1 MKKNML
7 LWSLLLATVIGCS
20 NGSVTDDGLSDDGL
34 SNENVSD
41 DTPSDE
47 TTNEP
52 ELDPDRLTFA
62 VISDIH
68 FGNDVAEGPM
78 VKVPQALKNI
88 TSYGKLDAMVVVGD
102 LTDHG
107 EVEEY
112 EQFVETF
119 TDSTL
124 FTNPVD
130 SFYFV
135 MGNHDN
141 YHVDGHAHFQDGL
154 KHFNQGEPY
163 PLHNYQVIKG
173 YPFIMV
179 STLNGCNNDIAHRA
193 DGTNA
198 YPPKTVQWL
207 EETMAK
213 ASQECPGKPI
223 FVFTHIPPRW
233 TCYSTWVEY
242 ENGLAWCM
250 QVLNRVFNEYPQTI
264 VFAGHS
270 HYPVGDPRS
279 IHQGANPESEYKNY
293 YTVINTGS
301 TTYAE
306 IHPNAVEGDAS
317 GVHPDGFAY
326 VTEGLIVTEYT
337 NGDIEVRRYDTYRNE
352 EIAADK
358 RWVIK
363 APFDG
368 SQFTY
373 ADVRDA
379 DDNPLNKELYAGG
392 NSPEFA
398 ENAELT
404 LAASAYS
411 VKVTFP
417 QASDDDCVFRY
428 VINVFDV
435 KSGLPVTNASIF
447 SRFYLNSEMP
457 DELTHIISGLNSE
470 TEYRVVVKA
479 YDSYDNESTPLMAS
493 FTTR

>member
-1 MKKNML
+1 ML
-7 LWSLLLATVIGCS
+7 LWSLLLAAVIGCS
-20 NGSVTDDGLSDDGL
+20 NGS
-34 SNENVSD
+34 
-41 DTPSDE
+41 
-47 TTNEP
+47 
-52 ELDPDRLTFA
+52 
-62 VISDIH
+62 
-68 FGNDVAEGPM
+68 
-78 VKVPQALKNI
+78 
-88 TSYGKLDAMVVVGD
+88 
-102 LTDHG
+102 
-107 EVEEY
+107 
-112 EQFVETF
+112 F

-179 STLNGCNNDIAHRA
+179 STLNGCKNDIAHRA

-207 EETMAK
+207 EETMER

-270 HYPVGDPRS
+270 HYPVGDSRS
-279 IHQGANPESEYKNY
+279 IHQGANPESEHKNY

-306 IHPNAVEGDAS
+306 VHPNAVEGDAS

-352 EIAADK
+352 EIAAD
-358 RWVIK
+358 
-363 APFDG
+363 
-368 SQFTY
+368 
-373 ADVRDA
+373 
-379 DDNPLNKELYAGG
+379 
-392 NSPEFA
+392 
-398 ENAELT
+398 
-404 LAASAYS
+404 S

-435 KSGLPVTNASIF
+435 KGGLPVTNASIF

-457 DELTHIISGLNSE
+457 DELTNIISGLNSE